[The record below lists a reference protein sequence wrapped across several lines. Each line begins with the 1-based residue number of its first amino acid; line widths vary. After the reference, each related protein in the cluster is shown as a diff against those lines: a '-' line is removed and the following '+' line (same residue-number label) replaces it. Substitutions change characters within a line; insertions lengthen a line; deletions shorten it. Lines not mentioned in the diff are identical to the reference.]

1 MFTLFGEGIART
13 LIPRQSE
20 IIWSRHSEE
29 CSQPRNHL
37 GCAMGNSRAEDD
49 ALLITSSPHQVSKE
63 EVRDSHSNSLE
74 SKYNYGNECTRVMFI
89 CGNIWHKRYYYIKWT
104 ATNIFKFS
112 TYEYIDNNDAIF
124 NLATTSGKSGIA
136 IFRISGDKSRQVL
149 QYMTNKSLDIFTS
162 SPRKLIHCNIHV
174 PNESKNILD
183 ICLAVWFPKPHSFTG
198 EDTVEL
204 HTHGS
209 QAVIKSV
216 SSALSTLPFT
226 RPSLP
231 GEFTRRAFNNGKL
244 DLTEVE
250 GLGDLIN
257 AETDVQ
263 RSIALQQLQGH
274 IKQKYQSWRIEM
286 IQLLAQLEAYIDFS
300 EDENI
305 EQDTLNTTL
314 EKLLSLSS
322 SISEQQSHS
331 TTIHQIIRD
340 GIHITIAG
348 PPNAGKSTLLN
359 HLAMREAAIVSS
371 IPGTTRDIIHIT
383 CQLSGQ
389 LVHFYD
395 TAGIRLSSDLDPIE
409 KIGIER
415 SLESIKSCNICIYML
430 DSLSDTNLSDQWTFI
445 LNNAP
450 PTCPFF
456 ILLNKNDKSSIENS
470 FTPDITTVKH
480 QLLGVHYISM
490 TALKGVQEWIN
501 SLQDYL
507 KSLSP
512 LQQSLPIITN
522 ERHKHHLAMCM
533 THLSQSIDL
542 INDPV
547 LSAEELRQAARHLD
561 QVTGSVILQDD
572 ILSSI
577 FQQFCIGK

>member
-1 MFTLFGEGIART
+1 
-13 LIPRQSE
+13 
-20 IIWSRHSEE
+20 
-29 CSQPRNHL
+29 
-37 GCAMGNSRAEDD
+37 MGNSRAENG
-49 ALLITSSPHQVSKE
+49 ALLITPSPHQVSKE
-63 EVRDSHSNSLE
+63 GVRDSDSNSLE
-74 SKYNYGNECTRVMFI
+74 QKYSYGNRCMRVMCI
-89 CGNIWHKRYYYIKWT
+89 YGNILHKRYHYIKWNT
-104 ATNIFKFS
+104 INIFRFS
-112 TYEYIDNNDAIF
+112 TCEYVDSSDTIF
-124 NLATTSGKSGIA
+124 NLATPSGKSGVA
-136 IFRISGDKSRQVL
+136 IFRISGDKSCQVL
-149 QYMTNKSLDIFTS
+149 QYMTNKSLDTFTA
-162 SPRKLIHCNIHV
+162 SPRKLIHCNIHL

-198 EDTVEL
+198 EDIVEL

-209 QAVIKSV
+209 QAVIKSI
-216 SSALSTLPFT
+216 SSALSKLPFT

-305 EQDTLNTTL
+305 EQDVLNTTL
-314 EKLLSLSS
+314 EKLLHLSS
-322 SISEQQSHS
+322 SISEQQIHS
-331 TTIHQIIRD
+331 TTIHQMIRD

-359 HLAMREAAIVSS
+359 HLARREAAIVSS

-395 TAGIRLSSDLDPIE
+395 TAGIRSSSDLDPIE

-415 SLESIKSCNICIYML
+415 SLESVKSCNICIYML
-430 DSLSDTNLSDQWTFI
+430 DSLSDTDLSDQWTYI

-450 PTCPFF
+450 PTCPYF
-456 ILLNKNDKSSIENS
+456 ILLNKVDKSLSNS
-470 FTPDITTVKH
+470 FIPDTTTVKH
-480 QLLGVHYISM
+480 QLLGIHCISM
-490 TALKGVQEWIN
+490 MDLKGVQEWIN

-507 KSLSP
+507 TSLSP
-512 LQQSLPIITN
+512 LQQPPTIITN
-522 ERHKHHLAMCM
+522 ERHKYHLTMCM
-533 THLSQSIDL
+533 THLSQSINL
-542 INDPV
+542 INNPV
-547 LSAEELRQAARHLD
+547 LSAEELRQAASHLG
-561 QVTGSVILQDD
+561 QVTGSMILQDD